1 MKNTILL
8 VIYLTVLCSTT
19 LAQHQTLYNN
29 IEFHT
34 EDICV
39 KSVYAEYLGVGKDIY
54 ADDMAISEVVGY
66 MPHTSM
72 DFMLDNS
79 RYYVSLHTA
88 LLQRLDNIPLHSI
101 LKLSVTFY
109 KGIDDGNNNP
119 FAVITDITPIAVT
132 DIYEDLCF
140 NNNRYT
146 KEFQA
151 TFCGR
156 SSDIPNDLL
165 PEANDNIDVEL
176 RSVIYFRHHDN
187 AYALPSIFDCD
198 ALSSIEKFDRMVI
211 RIEFY
216 ENIHAKN
223 AGQMPFAIITSV
235 RTKL

>member
-29 IEFHT
+29 IEFRT

-39 KSVYAEYLGVGKDIY
+39 KSVYAEYLGAGKDIY

-140 NNNRYT
+140 
-146 KEFQA
+146 K
-151 TFCGR
+151 
-156 SSDIPNDLL
+156 
-165 PEANDNIDVEL
+165 
-176 RSVIYFRHHDN
+176 
-187 AYALPSIFDCD
+187 
-198 ALSSIEKFDRMVI
+198 
-211 RIEFY
+211 
-216 ENIHAKN
+216 
-223 AGQMPFAIITSV
+223 
-235 RTKL
+235 

>member
-88 LLQRLDNIPLHSI
+88 LLQRLDNIPLHSR

-109 KGIDDGNNNP
+109 KGIDDDNNNP

-146 KEFQA
+146 KEF
-151 TFCGR
+151 
-156 SSDIPNDLL
+156 
-165 PEANDNIDVEL
+165 
-176 RSVIYFRHHDN
+176 
-187 AYALPSIFDCD
+187 
-198 ALSSIEKFDRMVI
+198 
-211 RIEFY
+211 
-216 ENIHAKN
+216 
-223 AGQMPFAIITSV
+223 
-235 RTKL
+235 